1 VLTQVVSRADFELS
15 KQYSGKRVI
24 QVQNK
29 AICLAGCS
37 CPRDSL
43 RKQVVEISCKSGDG
57 IESLKNN
64 ICRVASVDALD
75 SLGIDV
81 AVNERQADALV
92 RAIRSLT
99 ECADQMRHQAAS
111 EFIAQQ
117 LRIALDAIGEIVGN
131 TTTEDIL
138 SRIFSTF
145 CIGK

>member
-1 VLTQVVSRADFELS
+1 VLTPQSSQADFELS

-29 AICLAGCS
+29 ADL
-37 CPRDSL
+37 PRRL
-43 RKQVVEISCKSGDG
+43 QLPKRFPAQQVVEISCKSGDG